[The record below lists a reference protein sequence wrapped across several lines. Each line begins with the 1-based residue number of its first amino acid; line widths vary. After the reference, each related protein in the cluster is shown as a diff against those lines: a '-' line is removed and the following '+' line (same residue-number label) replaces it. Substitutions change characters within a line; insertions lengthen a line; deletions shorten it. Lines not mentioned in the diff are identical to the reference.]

1 MPATRQKSMPS
12 PALSLF
18 PLPGLP
24 AVQSG
29 DDLAALIIAALRTA
43 DLRPQAGDILVITQK
58 IVSKAEGRVRRL
70 ADVVPSPRAHEL
82 AEQSGKDPRLIE
94 LILGESREV
103 LRCRTNVII
112 VEHRLGIVIANAGID
127 RSNVAGG
134 DDTLLLLPLDPD
146 ASAAQLRE
154 RLEGAFDV
162 RLGVIITDSVGRA
175 WRMGTVGIAIGVA
188 GVPAWQDL
196 RGRADL
202 FGRALQVS
210 EIAPADS
217 LAAAAVLAMGEA
229 AENTPVVLVRGL
241 PPADSTQ
248 PASAVLRPKQDDLFR

>member
-1 MPATRQKSMPS
+1 MHP

-24 AVQSG
+24 VVQPG
-29 DDLAALIIAALRTA
+29 DDLAALIIAALRAA
-43 DLRPQAGDILVITQK
+43 DLRPQPGDILAVTQK

-70 ADVVPSPRAHEL
+70 ADITPSPRAREL
-82 AEQSGKDPRLIE
+82 ASESGKDPRLVE
-94 LILGESREV
+94 LILEESNEV
-103 LRCRTNVII
+103 IRCRANVLI
-112 VEHRLGIVIANAGID
+112 VEHRLGFVIANAGID

-134 DDTLLLLPLDPD
+134 DDTVLLLPLDPD
-146 ASAAQLRE
+146 ASAARLRE
-154 RLEGAFDV
+154 QLVAAFGV
-162 RLGVIITDSVGRA
+162 KLGVIITDSVGRA

-188 GVPAWQDL
+188 GVAAFHDL

-217 LAAAAVLAMGEA
+217 LAAAAVLVMGEA
-229 AENTPVVLVRGL
+229 AESTPVALVRGY
-241 PPADSTQ
+241 SGSETMQ
-248 PASAVLRPKQDDLFR
+248 PASAVLRPARDDMFR

>member
-1 MPATRQKSMPS
+1 MPGVRQKSMPS
-12 PALSLF
+12 PALSLL

-24 AVQSG
+24 VVQPG
-29 DDLAALIIAALRTA
+29 DDPAALIIAALRAA
-43 DLRPQAGDILVITQK
+43 DLRPQTGDIFAVTQK

-70 ADVVPSPRAHEL
+70 AEVTPSPRAREL
-82 AEQSGKDPRLIE
+82 AQQCAKDPRLVE
-94 LILGESREV
+94 LILEESNEV
-103 LRCRTNVII
+103 LRCRTNVLI
-112 VEHRLGIVIANAGID
+112 VEHRLGFVIANAGID

-134 DDTLLLLPLDPD
+134 DDMVLLLPHDPD
-146 ASAAQLRE
+146 ASAARLRE
-154 RLEGAFDV
+154 RLEATFGV

-188 GVPAWQDL
+188 NVAAFEDL
-196 RGRADL
+196 RGRTDL

-229 AENTPVVLVRGL
+229 AESTPVVLVRGL
-241 PPADSTQ
+241 PPAESTQ
-248 PASAVLRPKQDDLFR
+248 PASAVLRPKRDDMFR